1 VPNGIPVTTA
11 AIILDRLGGDV
22 WAWEKQISGI
32 CPDCPPEATIAL
44 LVNGASVPAERAGD
58 AFSAIVKLD
67 PGENEVVAVA
77 AMLDGSEERSAPVP
91 YTVQLEPRPTARL
104 TATIE
109 GDRLVF
115 DGASSTPSDYDG
127 ASISTWKLE
136 PLETNPQ
143 GLNVQEHQPGRWS
156 IPLPKTSISMTLGEY
171 FVSLVVGDERG
182 RTDRATVWF
191 EVYDGSLHVPD
202 PVHDRAGWIPSA
214 VVYGVVPSFF
224 DPPTFQGVTAR
235 LEDLAN
241 LGISALWF
249 APITA
254 TPPSDYGYAVTD
266 YFNLRPEYGTKADFK
281 ALVDAAHER
290 DIRVLMDFVP
300 NHSSDQ
306 HPYFQDALEHGESS
320 NYWDFYDR
328 DAGGNP
334 THYFS
339 WTHLPNLNYANP
351 EVQRFMLE
359 AFAYWVREFDVDGF
373 RIDAVWGIKERNPE
387 WLDRFLAEMN
397 RIKPDT
403 LLIAEASARDEFYTE
418 HGFDAAYDWTDEL
431 GQWAWGEA
439 IGGIAPI
446 GEAMVDVL
454 TDGGQGY
461 HPEALVMRFLNNNDT
476 GPRFVTTYGPDFY
489 RAALAMLL
497 TLPGLPCLFTG
508 DEVGAE
514 YQPYETSGPIAW
526 TDHYNLHAD
535 VRKLIQIRWHNP
547 ALYVG
552 EWQPLTAEPAV
563 PLFTYLRNYERDS
576 TVLVILNFSGDD
588 LEAVVDLPR
597 RTSGR
602 LRVSE
607 LTDLWSGEAFPPPS
621 QGKLMVPVPG
631 WGFRFLAPKHG

>member
-1 VPNGIPVTTA
+1 VPNGTPPATA
-11 AIILDRLGGDV
+11 ITLDRRGGDV
-22 WAWEKQISGI
+22 WAWEKQITGI
-32 CPDCPPEATIAL
+32 CPGCPPEATIAL
-44 LVNGASVPAERAGD
+44 LVNGASVPTARDGD
-58 AFSAIVKLD
+58 TFKATAILD
-67 PGENEVVAVA
+67 PGLNEVVAVA
-77 AMLDGSEERSAPVP
+77 TMPDGDEERSASVIYNVP
-91 YTVQLEPRPTARL
+91 LEPRPTARL
-104 TATIE
+104 VARID
-109 GDRLVF
+109 GHRLIF
-115 DGASSTPSDYDG
+115 DGTASTPSAYDDAAIATWSLQ
-127 ASISTWKLE
+127 AS
-136 PLETNPQ
+136 ETNPQ
-143 GLNVQEHQPGRWS
+143 SLALFPEQPGRWS
-156 IPLPKTSISMTLGEY
+156 IPLPESSISLTPGEY
-171 FVSLVVGDERG
+171 FVSLVADQHG

-191 EVYDGSLHVPD
+191 EVYDGTLQVPD
-202 PVHDRAGWIPSA
+202 PVHDRANWISSA

-224 DPPTFQGVTAR
+224 DPPTFAGVTAR
-235 LEDLAN
+235 LDDLFE

-249 APITA
+249 APITQ
-254 TPPSDYGYAVTD
+254 TPPEDYGYAVTD

-281 ALVDAAHER
+281 ALVEAAHAL

-387 WLDRFLAEMN
+387 WLDRFLSEMN

-403 LLIAEASARDEFYTE
+403 LLIAEAGARDAFYTE

-454 TDGGQGY
+454 TDSGQGY
-461 HPEALVMRFLNNNDT
+461 HPKALVMRFLNNNDT

-489 RAALAMLL
+489 RVALAMLL

-514 YQPYETSGPIAW
+514 FEPYDASGQINW
-526 TDHYNLHAD
+526 SDHYGLRAD
-535 VRKLIQIRWHNP
+535 ISKLIHIRWQNS
-547 ALYVG
+547 ALYSK
-552 EWQPLTAEPAV
+552 EWQPLAAEPAA
-563 PLFTYLRNYERDS
+563 PLFAYMRVDGRDGA
-576 TVLVILNFSGDD
+576 VLVILNFSGDA
-588 LEAVVDLPR
+588 LEAVIDLPR
-597 RTSGR
+597 RAARRLGESGP
-602 LRVSE
+602 S
-607 LTDLWSGEAFPPPS
+607 DLWSGELLPAPRNGQLKVS
-621 QGKLMVPVPG
+621 VPG
-631 WGFRFLAPKHG
+631 WGFRLLVRDDG